1 MLVQENPGDA
11 ASNSCPS
18 RTEDSMETGEATKGD
33 TDVPDEVKLQTNY
46 VAVDIRHKTPA
57 ERAKRVNFLRVQ
69 LSSMKDDG
77 TKRTEA
83 KRRSLMYSIK
93 ILEKK

>member
-1 MLVQENPGDA
+1 MKASDA
-11 ASNSCPS
+11 I
-18 RTEDSMETGEATKGD
+18 KGD
-33 TDVPDEVKLQTNY
+33 TNVPDEVKLQTNY

-57 ERAKRVNFLRVQ
+57 ERAVRLNSLRVQ
-69 LSSMKDDG
+69 LSSTKDDG

-83 KRRSLMYSIK
+83 KIRSLKYSIR

>member
-1 MLVQENPGDA
+1 MKDI
-11 ASNSCPS
+11 
-18 RTEDSMETGEATKGD
+18 DATKGD
-33 TDVPDEVKLQTNY
+33 TYVPDGVSY

-57 ERAKRVNFLRVQ
+57 QRALRLNFLRVQ
-69 LSSMKDDG
+69 LSSTKEDG

-83 KRRSLMYSIK
+83 KIRSLKYSIS

>member
-1 MLVQENPGDA
+1 MHVQENPDGDA
-11 ASNSCPS
+11 SDCCPS
-18 RTEDSMETGEATKGD
+18 QTEDSMETSEATKGD

-69 LSSMKDDG
+69 FSSMKDDG

-83 KRRSLMYSIK
+83 KMKSLMYSIK

>member
-1 MLVQENPGDA
+1 MKASDA
-11 ASNSCPS
+11 I
-18 RTEDSMETGEATKGD
+18 KGD
-33 TDVPDEVKLQTNY
+33 TNVPDEVKLQTNY

-57 ERAKRVNFLRVQ
+57 ERAVRLNSLRVQ
-69 LSSMKDDG
+69 LSSTKDDG

-83 KRRSLMYSIK
+83 KIRSLEYSIR

>member
-1 MLVQENPGDA
+1 MKDI
-11 ASNSCPS
+11 
-18 RTEDSMETGEATKGD
+18 DATKGD
-33 TDVPDEVKLQTNY
+33 TDVPDGVSY

-57 ERAKRVNFLRVQ
+57 QRALRLNFLRVQ
-69 LSSMKDDG
+69 LSSTKEDG

-83 KRRSLMYSIK
+83 KIRSLKYSIS

>member
-1 MLVQENPGDA
+1 MKASDA
-11 ASNSCPS
+11 I
-18 RTEDSMETGEATKGD
+18 KGD

-57 ERAKRVNFLRVQ
+57 ERAVRLNSLRVQ
-69 LSSMKDDG
+69 LSSTKDDG

-83 KRRSLMYSIK
+83 KIRSLKYSIR

>member
-1 MLVQENPGDA
+1 MKASDA
-11 ASNSCPS
+11 I
-18 RTEDSMETGEATKGD
+18 KGD
-33 TDVPDEVKLQTNY
+33 TNVPDEVKLQTNY

-57 ERAKRVNFLRVQ
+57 ERAVRLDFLRVQ
-69 LSSMKDDG
+69 LSSTKEDG

-83 KRRSLMYSIK
+83 KIRSLKYSIR

>member
-1 MLVQENPGDA
+1 MKNID
-11 ASNSCPS
+11 
-18 RTEDSMETGEATKGD
+18 ATKGD
-33 TDVPDEVKLQTNY
+33 TDVPDEVKRQTNY

-57 ERAKRVNFLRVQ
+57 ERAVRLDFLRVQ
-69 LSSMKDDG
+69 LSSTKEDG

-83 KRRSLMYSIK
+83 KIRSLKYSIS